1 MALCKVLTQYL
12 AQSNC
17 LIILCCDDEEEGEEG
32 KPVEEKEEQG
42 KVEGGPPQ
50 CLLSKYQS

>member
-1 MALCKVLTQYL
+1 MALCKVLTWYL

-42 KVEGGPPQ
+42 KVEGGPP
-50 CLLSKYQS
+50 